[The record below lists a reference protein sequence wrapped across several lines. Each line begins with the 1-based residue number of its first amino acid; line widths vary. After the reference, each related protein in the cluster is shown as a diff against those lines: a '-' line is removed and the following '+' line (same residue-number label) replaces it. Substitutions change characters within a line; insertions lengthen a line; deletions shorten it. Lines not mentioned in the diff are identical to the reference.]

1 MFFSYFFQSKAKT
14 FVQNYKLIWI
24 KTEKIFESVSHFN
37 LFDKM
42 FDFKNS
48 CSTIGQK
55 NKLFGGTLMKK
66 LLALTSLALVFTLG
80 LTACG
85 STTDS
90 GSNSDLP
97 VASVGLV
104 TDTGGI
110 NDKSFNQGSWE
121 GVQEFVAAN
130 EGVDSGYLETQQDS
144 DILPNLDTSAARNQ
158 VVVAPGFKFS
168 EGITTSARQNPETQ
182 YIILDATPTE
192 GDAEVS
198 LDNVISILFR
208 EEQAGYLAGVVAAQ
222 TTKSDT
228 IGFIGGIPLP
238 AVMNF
243 AAGYIQGA
251 KSVNP
256 DIKVDVQYANS
267 FTDTTIGKQKAS
279 AMYASGMDII
289 FVAAGG
295 VGTGVIEQAKELTT
309 QGTEAWVIGVDR
321 DQYADGEY
329 GDGKSVVLTS
339 AVKHVGVAVNETLE
353 AIKAGTATFGKVQTL
368 GITDDAVGLPT
379 ENPNITDQATL
390 DLITSVTEQMKVGEI
405 KVETST
411 DFAVQDAKIY

>member
-1 MFFSYFFQSKAKT
+1 
-14 FVQNYKLIWI
+14 
-24 KTEKIFESVSHFN
+24 
-37 LFDKM
+37 
-42 FDFKNS
+42 
-48 CSTIGQK
+48 
-55 NKLFGGTLMKK
+55 MKK

-90 GSNSDLP
+90 GSTTDLP

-121 GVQEFVAAN
+121 GVEEFVAAN
-130 EGVDSGYLETQQDS
+130 EGVKSGYLETQQDS
-144 DILPNLDTSAARNQ
+144 DIIPNLDTSAAAYN
-158 VVVAPGFKFS
+158 VVVAPGFKFA
-168 EGITTSARQNPETQ
+168 EGIATSAKQNTGTK
-182 YIILDATPTE
+182 YILLDATPTE
-192 GDAEVS
+192 ADEEIS
-198 LDNVISILFR
+198 LENVISILFR
-208 EEQAGYLAGVVAAQ
+208 EEQAGYLAGIVAAES
-222 TTKSDT
+222 TKSDT
-228 IGFIGGIPLP
+228 LGFIGGIPMP

-267 FTDTTIGKQKAS
+267 FSDTTIGKQKAS
-279 AMYASGMDII
+279 AMYASGIDII

-309 QGTEAWVIGVDR
+309 AGQEAWVIGVDR

-329 GDGKSVVLTS
+329 GDGKSVILTS

-353 AIKAGTATFGKVQTL
+353 AIKADTATFGQVQTL
-368 GITDDAVGLPT
+368 GITEDAVGLPA
-379 ENPNITDQATL
+379 ENPNITDQAIL
-390 DLITSVTEQMKVGEI
+390 DLIVSETEKMKAGEI
-405 KVETST
+405 KVENST
-411 DFAVQDAKIY
+411 EFAVQDAKIY

>member
-1 MFFSYFFQSKAKT
+1 MK
-14 FVQNYKLIWI
+14 NYK
-24 KTEKIFESVSHFN
+24 KTRRNPEKIFESANYFRKFN
-37 LFDKM
+37 KR
-42 FDFKNS
+42 FDFENGY
-48 CSTIGQK
+48 STIGQK

-85 STTDS
+85 STSDN
-90 GSNSDLP
+90 GGEGSDLP

-121 GVQEFVAAN
+121 GVEEFVAAN
-130 EGVDSGYLETQQDS
+130 EGVESGYLETQQDS
-144 DILPNLDTSAARNQ
+144 DILPNLDTSAARYQ

-168 EGITTSARQNPETQ
+168 EGIAVSAKQNPETS
-182 YIILDATPTE
+182 YVILDATPTE
-192 GDAEVS
+192 GDAEVT
-198 LDNVISILFR
+198 LENVASILFR
-208 EEQAGYLAGVVAAQ
+208 EEQAGYLAGIVAAK

-228 IGFIGGIPLP
+228 IGFIGGIPVP

-243 AAGYIQGA
+243 AAGYVQGA

-329 GDGKSVVLTS
+329 GDGKSVILTS
-339 AVKHVGVAVNETLE
+339 AVKHVGAAVNQTLN
-353 AIKAGTATFGKVQTL
+353 AIKDGNAPFGQVQTL
-368 GITDDAVGLPT
+368 GISEDAVGLPV
-379 ENPNITDQATL
+379 ENPNITDQETL
-390 DLITSVTEQMKVGEI
+390 DLIASETEKMKAGEVTVK
-405 KVETST
+405 TNA
-411 DFAVQDAKIY
+411 DFPVQDAKIY

>member
-1 MFFSYFFQSKAKT
+1 
-14 FVQNYKLIWI
+14 
-24 KTEKIFESVSHFN
+24 
-37 LFDKM
+37 
-42 FDFKNS
+42 
-48 CSTIGQK
+48 
-55 NKLFGGTLMKK
+55 MKK

-85 STTDS
+85 STTDN
-90 GSNSDLP
+90 GTDSDLP

-121 GVQEFVAAN
+121 GVEEFIAAN
-130 EGVDSGYLETQQDS
+130 DGVDAGYLETHQDS
-144 DILPNLDTSAARNQ
+144 DILPNLDTSAARYQ

-168 EGITTSARQNPETQ
+168 EGIATSAKQNPNTQ
-182 YIILDATPTE
+182 YILLDATPSE

-198 LDNVISILFR
+198 LENVISILFR
-208 EEQAGYLAGVVAAQ
+208 EEQAGYLAGVVAA
-222 TTKSDT
+222 TETKSDT
-228 IGFIGGIPLP
+228 IGFLGGIPLP

-295 VGTGVIEQAKELTT
+295 VGTGVIEQAKELVT
-309 QGTEAWVIGVDR
+309 QGKDAWVIGVDR
-321 DQYADGEY
+321 DQYADGSY

-339 AVKHVGVAVNETLE
+339 AVKHVGVAVNDTLND
-353 AIKAGTATFGKVQTL
+353 IKAGTATFGQVQTL
-368 GITDDAVGLPT
+368 GINDDAVGLPA
-379 ENPNITDQATL
+379 ENPNITNSATL
-390 DLITSVTEQMKVGEI
+390 DLISSVTAEMKAGSV
-405 KVETST
+405 KVQSSSE
-411 DFAVQDAKIY
+411 FAVQDAKIY